1 MVKAIFLHKHI
12 RVLALRCGH
21 CHHEYSFN
29 RGYSQAGGSI
39 LLLIFVSV
47 NEIISGS
54 WCAMRA
60 LRSSLL
66 LHMPFTFMVIAL
78 RLDIRPS
85 GLLMGWIRSIW
96 FISGVGS
103 AESSSLSWE

>member
-1 MVKAIFLHKHI
+1 MVKAIFLRRHI
-12 RVLALRCGH
+12 RVPALRCGH

-60 LRSSLL
+60 LRSSLFL
-66 LHMPFTFMVIAL
+66 YMPFTSMVIA
-78 RLDIRPS
+78 
-85 GLLMGWIRSIW
+85 
-96 FISGVGS
+96 
-103 AESSSLSWE
+103 